1 MKNTLGLLGLLLVV
15 GCGTSKEQRT
25 AYREAQA
32 GARKRLEA
40 REKAFRASVEELAAG
55 RWVPHAELGACA
67 DAPPDGWV
75 VDPPSDRW
83 DLVGRVFEAARGHIG
98 PPERAKQFSDA
109 AQLEAA
115 TQELLTYEA
124 DQNVT
129 ILFVDSLVK
138 PRATSETSFAAG
150 HESGRAWVWSGKRL
164 AIVCAGTFEASTPER
179 VEVTHRGGRTSKAD
193 EVASDL
199 LVAMRRE
206 SQKDAREKLVAAGPP

>member
-1 MKNTLGLLGLLLVV
+1 MKNTVGVLSLLLAV

-83 DLVGRVFEAARGHIG
+83 DLVGRVFEAA
-98 PPERAKQFSDA
+98 
-109 AQLEAA
+109 
-115 TQELLTYEA
+115 TQELLTWEA
-124 DQNVT
+124 DENVT

-138 PRATSETSFAAG
+138 PRATGETSFAAG
-150 HESGRAWVWSGKRL
+150 HESGRAWVWSGKKL

-179 VEVTHRGGRTSKAD
+179 VEVTHRGGRTSKSD